1 MQQGTAANTSHFDLG
16 SALISELARLPCAD
30 RAPMNG
36 TWNFEQE
43 RLMRALNAMTL
54 ATAIALAPTIAVAA
68 QREATAAEEMKAV
81 RAMAAA
87 IPLGSRV
94 KVQSRSGRRLTA
106 TLMAVTDEAI
116 VVKREARVPE
126 PAVTIRY
133 DELARLERS
142 ESGGF
147 SIVKGIGIG
156 LAAGAGAILTMFAI
170 AMSIDD

>member
-1 MQQGTAANTSHFDLG
+1 
-16 SALISELARLPCAD
+16 
-30 RAPMNG
+30 
-36 TWNFEQE
+36 
-43 RLMRALNAMTL
+43 MRAFIAMTV
-54 ATAIALAPTIAVAA
+54 AVAMAFAPTIAAA
-68 QREATAAEEMKAV
+68 SQREASAAEEMKAAQV
-81 RAMAAA
+81 MAAA

-142 ESGGF
+142 ERGGF
-147 SIVKGIGIG
+147 SVVKAIGIG

-170 AMSIDD
+170 AVSIDD

>member
-1 MQQGTAANTSHFDLG
+1 
-16 SALISELARLPCAD
+16 
-30 RAPMNG
+30 
-36 TWNFEQE
+36 
-43 RLMRALNAMTL
+43 MRALNAMTL

-133 DELARLERS
+133 DELARLDDVRLIDPGALSYVESFIIRGLNDLPVRFRRRS
-142 ESGGF
+142 
-147 SIVKGIGIG
+147 
-156 LAAGAGAILTMFAI
+156 
-170 AMSIDD
+170 

>member
-1 MQQGTAANTSHFDLG
+1 MAF
-16 SALISELARLPCAD
+16 
-30 RAPMNG
+30 
-36 TWNFEQE
+36 
-43 RLMRALNAMTL
+43 
-54 ATAIALAPTIAVAA
+54 APTIAAA
-68 QREATAAEEMKAV
+68 SQREASAAEEMKAAQV
-81 RAMAAA
+81 MAAA

-142 ESGGF
+142 ERGGF
-147 SIVKGIGIG
+147 SVVKAIGIG

-170 AMSIDD
+170 AVSIDD